1 MSESGIDLGL
11 AGKVA
16 LVTGSGAGIGRG
28 IAGWLARAGC
38 RVAVNDIEAGRAE
51 ETVAR
56 IRAAGGDAQAFV
68 ANVRDEAAVADLIAR
83 IRRELGGLDVA
94 VNNVGM
100 NAGLPAK
107 SFLEF
112 TGADFRA
119 VVEQNLIA
127 TALCCIAE
135 ARAMVEQGRGGVI
148 LNVTSGETT
157 RPAIRLAPYGAAKA
171 AINHLTQTMA
181 IELGPH
187 AIRVNA
193 IAPGTTLTE
202 EVKKTFPD
210 SHVAA
215 ILESI
220 PLRRMTEPEE
230 LGRLAL
236 YLASDLARCVTGQFM
251 LADAGAF
258 LSRSRPAMPP
268 AGPAAGAASRATP
281 S

>member
-1 MSESGIDLGL
+1 MEARSTGIDLGL
-11 AGKVA
+11 AGRIA

-38 RVAVNDIEAGRAE
+38 RVAVNDIDADRAE
-51 ETVAR
+51 QSAAG
-56 IRAAGGDAQAFV
+56 IRAEGGEAKAFV
-68 ANVRDEAAVADLIAR
+68 ADVRDEAAVLDLVAR
-83 IRRELGGLDVA
+83 VRWEFGGLDVA

-100 NAGLPAK
+100 NAGLPATP
-107 SFLEF
+107 F
-112 TGADFRA
+112 TEWKGADFRA

-127 TALCCIAE
+127 TALCCLAE

-181 IELGPH
+181 VELGPQS
-187 AIRVNA
+187 IRVNA

-202 EVKKTFPD
+202 QVRKTFPE

-230 LGRLAL
+230 LGRLAV
-236 YLASDLARCVTGQFM
+236 YLASDLARSVTGQFL

-268 AGPAAGAASRATP
+268 AAPQRP
-281 S
+281 

>member
-1 MSESGIDLGL
+1 METRSPGIDLGL
-11 AGKVA
+11 AGRIA

-38 RVAVNDIEAGRAE
+38 RVAVNDIDADRAE
-51 ETVAR
+51 QSAAG
-56 IRAAGGDAQAFV
+56 IRAEGGEAKAFV
-68 ANVRDEAAVADLIAR
+68 ADVRDEAAVLDLVAR
-83 IRRELGGLDVA
+83 VRWEFGGLDVA

-100 NAGLPAK
+100 NAGLPATP
-107 SFLEF
+107 F
-112 TGADFRA
+112 TEWKGADFRA

-127 TALCCIAE
+127 TALCCLAE

-181 IELGPH
+181 VELGPQS
-187 AIRVNA
+187 IRVNA

-202 EVKKTFPD
+202 QVRKTFPE

-230 LGRLAL
+230 LGRLAV
-236 YLASDLARCVTGQFM
+236 YLASDLARSVTGQFL

-268 AGPAAGAASRATP
+268 AAPQRS
-281 S
+281 

>member
-1 MSESGIDLGL
+1 MDVSDQAIDLGL
-11 AGKVA
+11 KGRVA
-16 LVTGSGAGIGRG
+16 LVTGAGAGIGRG

-38 RVAVNDIEAGRAE
+38 RVAVNDIDAARAD
-51 ETVAR
+51 ETVAGL
-56 IRAAGGDAQAFV
+56 RAAGGEAKAFV
-68 ANVRDEAAVADLIAR
+68 ANVRDESAVADLIAR

-100 NAGLPAK
+100 NAGMPATPFVEWK
-107 SFLEF
+107 GHE
-112 TGADFRA
+112 FRA

-181 IELGPH
+181 VELGPH

-202 EVKKTFPD
+202 QVKKTFPEA
-210 SHVAA
+210 HVAA
-215 ILESI
+215 IRESI
-220 PLRRMTEPEE
+220 PLRRMTDPEE

-236 YLASDLARCVTGQFM
+236 YLASDLARCVTGQFL

-268 AGPAAGAASRATP
+268 AGASEAER
-281 S
+281 

>member
-1 MSESGIDLGL
+1 MEARALAIELGL
-11 AGKVA
+11 AGKIA

-38 RVAVNDIEAGRAE
+38 RVAVNDIDAVRAE
-51 ETVAR
+51 AS
-56 IRAAGGDAQAFV
+56 AAEILASGGQAKAFV
-68 ANVRDEAAVADLIAR
+68 ADVRDEAAVLDLVAQVR
-83 IRRELGGLDVA
+83 WEFGGLDVA

-100 NAGLPAK
+100 NAGLPATP
-107 SFLEF
+107 F
-112 TGADFRA
+112 TEWKGADFRA
-119 VVEQNLIA
+119 VVEQNLMA
-127 TALCCIAE
+127 TALCCLAE

-181 IELGPH
+181 VELGPQ

-202 EVKKTFPD
+202 QVRKTFPE

-230 LGRLAL
+230 LGRLAV
-236 YLASDLARCVTGQFM
+236 YLASDLARCVTGQFL

-258 LSRSRPAMPP
+258 LSRSRPTMPP
-268 AGPAAGAASRATP
+268 AGPSR
-281 S
+281 

>member
-1 MSESGIDLGL
+1 MAQSDQDIELGL
-11 AGKVA
+11 RGRVA

-38 RVAVNDIEAGRAE
+38 LIAVNDIDGAKAE
-51 ETVAR
+51 ETAALL
-56 IRAAGGDAQAFV
+56 RASGHEAKAFV
-68 ANVRDEAAVADLIAR
+68 ANVRDEQAVAELVAH

-100 NAGLPAK
+100 NAGMPATP
-107 SFLEF
+107 F
-112 TGADFRA
+112 TEWRGDDFRA

-127 TALCCIAE
+127 TALCCVAE

-181 IELGPH
+181 VELGPH
-187 AIRVNA
+187 GIRVNS

-202 EVKKTFPD
+202 QVQKTFPE

-220 PLRRMTEPEE
+220 PLRRMTGPDE

-258 LSRSRPAMPP
+258 LSRSRPAMPAVP
-268 AGPAAGAASRATP
+268 RVPDR
-281 S
+281 